1 MQPPRR
7 SGPRDAGAV
16 AGAVPPA
23 RAPSAADAF
32 EGSLPAAGRELVL
45 SVARRR
51 TYRAGEVV
59 VRQGDDATSMYL
71 IERGRVLVRLDDAG
85 GDSLILGLL
94 GPGDMFGE
102 LGLVGAQHE
111 RTATAEAVDD
121 VSALALRADDFRRLR
136 RDSTDVDDFVMAA
149 LARQVER
156 LSRLLAE
163 AMYVSVDRRVARRL
177 YEAGRTFATADGP
190 VVVPLTQEQV
200 AQLVGTTR
208 PTVNQ
213 SLKNSSTSAWSSS
226 RGARSACSTCPV

>member
-1 MQPPRR
+1 M
-7 SGPRDAGAV
+7 
-16 AGAVPPA
+16 
-23 RAPSAADAF
+23 
-32 EGSLPAAGRELVL
+32 
-45 SVARRR
+45 ARRR

-71 IERGRVLVRLDDAG
+71 IERGRVLVRLDGAG

-94 GPGDMFGE
+94 GPGDIFGE

-208 PTVNQ
+208 PTANQ
-213 SLKNSSTSAWSSS
+213 SLKKLEHLGLVGLA
-226 RGARSACSTCPV
+226 RGQVRLLDLPGLRRRCGW